1 MYWTPAVMLQ
11 AEDRIHRM
19 GQKNTVCVNYHYLY
33 GEGTLDSLLYEK
45 LQTKLAIVSEILE
58 GKTEYLNV
66 EETKEGMG
74 DFQETPVPE
83 PEKKKKKD
91 AYGKEKRDSSSKPVG
106 PANQIT
112 SYFSKKPT
120 DSGGKLEPVNSSEKR
135 NHNERSRSNGIDRVD
150 SLDWD
155 DIDAML
161 EKDKVQKSEKA
172 SLEKVPEP
180 FNQNDEDEFDLDMI
194 EQMCGQEK
202 SQFKGQGSKE
212 FEDSVFYDCL
222 GEILEAERSKRDDS
236 NNKDIRGFFN
246 NRDKEARA
254 RESTK
259 KLIPVDEDE
268 EENGLLSLWKKDD
281 VTPDNKTGKMIIE
294 KHQQHQQ
301 DMWGTSEKTPPTR
314 SLENS
319 FSKKTMGNNNTSHAK
334 SGPFRFSLQP
344 KSRDQSESKLS
355 QSFTSNEGKSSKK
368 RTLEIIDMELEKEN
382 ALEVGFTSNILK
394 KVKITTN
401 MGQILEGNDEES
413 NN

>member
-1 MYWTPAVMLQ
+1 MLQ

-19 GQKNTVCVNYHYLY
+19 GQKNKVCVNYHYLY

-74 DFQETPVPE
+74 EFQETPTPE

-106 PANQIT
+106 PMNQIT
-112 SYFSKKPT
+112 SYFSKKPAQSNTNT
-120 DSGGKLEPVNSSEKR
+120 DSGKPMDSSERR
-135 NHNERSRSNGIDRVD
+135 NNYNEKSNGVD

-161 EKDKVQKSEKA
+161 EKDKIKKDSEKA
-172 SLEKVPEP
+172 SLEKIPQP
-180 FNQNDEDEFDLDMI
+180 FNQNDEDEFDLEMI

-202 SQFKGQGSKE
+202 SRGERLRGQGSKE
-212 FEDSVFYDCL
+212 EFEESVFYDCL
-222 GEILEAERSKRDDS
+222 GEILESERSKREDS

-246 NRDKEARA
+246 KDAKA

-259 KLIPVDEDE
+259 KLIPVAEDE
-268 EENGLLSLWKKDD
+268 EDGLLSLWKKDD
-281 VTPDNKTGKMIIE
+281 VTPDNKTGKMTIE
-294 KHQQHQQ
+294 KHQQQQQ
-301 DMWGTSEKTPPTR
+301 DLWGTSEKTPTR

-319 FSKKTMGNNNTSHAK
+319 FSKKTAGNTNSHAK

-355 QSFTSNEGKSSKK
+355 QSFTSNESKSSKK
-368 RTLEIIDMELEKEN
+368 RKLDIIDAELEKEN
-382 ALEVGFTSNILK
+382 NLEIGITSNILK

-401 MGQILEGNDEES
+401 MGQILEGNDEE
-413 NN
+413 